1 MEHPWCFLHGS
12 WWVLVSFRLLFEG
25 LSGSRWSPR
34 FGWSPGPV
42 GPAGFRFHYDL
53 LRFNGAQSK
62 IEVKSK

>member
-34 FGWSPGPV
+34 FGWSPGAV
-42 GPAGFRFHYDL
+42 GPAGLRFHDDL
-53 LRFNGAQSK
+53 LRF
-62 IEVKSK
+62 